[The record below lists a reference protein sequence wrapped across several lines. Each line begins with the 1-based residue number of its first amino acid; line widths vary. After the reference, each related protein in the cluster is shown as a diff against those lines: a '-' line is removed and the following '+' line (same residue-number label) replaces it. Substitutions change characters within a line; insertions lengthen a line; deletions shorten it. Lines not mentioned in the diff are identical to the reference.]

1 MKRSLIALGAVVLLL
16 IGVFGFANATNAD
29 PIVHSGPVPPTPA
42 DMPTALP
49 SQVQM
54 QQHQLPQVRHDPQ
67 AWGAKAITPPV
78 TDAKVR
84 AEIARRGSDILGMQ
98 ATNTPTVVS
107 IERITVAEFRQRRK
121 APVDLNYYAADA
133 RIVLVTLAGP
143 FTVPD
148 VDKSIDQAYIMF
160 DAVTGNVLGGGTLN

>member
-1 MKRSLIALGAVVLLL
+1 MKKVLLALGAVVWLL
-16 IGVFGFANATNAD
+16 ICAFGFVKATSAD
-29 PIVHSGPVPPTPA
+29 PMVHAGPVPPTPA
-42 DMPTALP
+42 DMPTAGP
-49 SQVQM
+49 SQLQG
-54 QQHQLPQVRHDPQ
+54 QQRPLPQVPHDPA
-67 AWGAKAITPPV
+67 AWGATAITPPV

-98 ATNTPTVVS
+98 AAGTPTVVS

-121 APVDLNYYAADA
+121 APVDLNYYAANA
-133 RIVLVTLAGP
+133 RLVLVTLAGP

-148 VDKSIDQAYIMF
+148 VDKPIDQAYMMF